1 MNCDF
6 LSARPRSGPIL
17 TGPCPRFVP
26 MARPLRIEFPGAL
39 YHVTSRGNARAPIFL
54 DDRDRRLLLHILR
67 DVVAR
72 YRWVCHAYCLM
83 TNHFHLLV
91 ETPEANLSRGMRQLN
106 GLYTQRFNRAHERV
120 GHILQG
126 RFGAVLVERDAHLL
140 ELARYVVLNPVRA
153 GLVAAA
159 EAYPWSSLQATIGL
173 TAAPEWLRPG
183 ALLARFGSRAR
194 YLEFVHEGAGQAS
207 PWTGLRGAVL
217 GSDGFIER
225 LAGRID
231 HRAGEIEFPRP
242 ERLVHREPIEVFFPP
257 AVKANRPLR
266 NHRIRTLVASGRYT
280 VAEVGR
286 HLGLHY
292 STISRISAREA
303 RRAPEVTIQD
313 LTPG

>member
-1 MNCDF
+1 
-6 LSARPRSGPIL
+6 
-17 TGPCPRFVP
+17 

-54 DDRDRRLLLHILR
+54 EDCDRRLILR
-67 DVVAR
+67 ILSDVVAR

-83 TNHFHLLV
+83 TNHFHLLI
-91 ETPEANLSRGMRQLN
+91 ETPEANLSRGMRQLD

-153 GLVAAA
+153 GLVATA
-159 EAYPWSSLQATIGL
+159 EAYPWSSLRATIGL
-173 TAAPEWLRPG
+173 APAPEWLSTG

-217 GSDGFIER
+217 GSDGFIEC

-231 HRAGEIEFPRP
+231 HRACETEFPRP

-257 AVKANRPLR
+257 AVTANLPLR
-266 NHRIRTLVASGRYT
+266 NHRIRELVASGRYT

-286 HLGLHY
+286 QLGLHY
-292 STISRISAREA
+292 STVSRIGAKRPGA
-303 RRAPEVTIQD
+303 PPEVTIQD
-313 LTPG
+313 LTPLKS

>member
-1 MNCDF
+1 
-6 LSARPRSGPIL
+6 
-17 TGPCPRFVP
+17 

-39 YHVTSRGNARAPIFL
+39 YHVTSRGNARAPIFFE
-54 DDRDRRLLLHILR
+54 DGDRRLLLHILS

-83 TNHFHLLV
+83 TNHLHLLI

-126 RFGAVLVERDAHLL
+126 RFGAVLVERDPHLL

-153 GLVAAA
+153 GLVAVA
-159 EAYPWSSLQATIGL
+159 EAYPWSSLRATLGL
-173 TAAPEWLRPG
+173 APAPDWLRPG
-183 ALLARFGSRAR
+183 ALLARCGSRAR
-194 YLEFVHEGAGQAS
+194 YLEFVHEGVGQTS
-207 PWTGLRGAVL
+207 PWTDLRGAVL
-217 GSDGFIER
+217 GSDEFIER
-225 LAGRID
+225 LSGRIE
-231 HRAGEIEFPRP
+231 HRAGETEFPRP

-257 AVKANRPLR
+257 AVTANRQLR
-266 NHRIRTLVASGRYT
+266 NRRIRELVESGRYT

-292 STISRISAREA
+292 STISRIGAREA
-303 RRAPEVTIQD
+303 RKASEVTIQD
-313 LTPG
+313 LTP